1 EIAGTRLNF
10 RLWVRNPNF
19 DASQNEFYRDY
30 FRKWDEKRWVNGTL
44 VRTGQDGSLSGSPL
58 LLTISPEDA
67 QISRFDGPITVAL
80 KRRERQQL
88 EPWPKQFTFDVCLG
102 YRNLLA
108 KDCNRQSFGMT
119 RLTTSEVP
127 ESIQPIAK
135 FEFPDVT
142 NDGKS
147 ITQEVRLDLRCCGD
161 TFYATLML
169 PMEVQTGSAK
179 VTVYVEDWI
188 GHGSEPAVFEVPINQ
203 KISQHSEA
211 TYIMFHKP
219 AIAIKD
225 AVNVLRKRGLD
236 VFIKSESLR
245 ILENGTP
252 AYIVQFVRSD
262 EVREVSASLGEGTD
276 HAAQFRQC
284 DARFEIQFVDAE
296 KSIQDQS
303 VLTEIRSAL
312 QDLTNG
318 YAYQTWDK
326 QLIAPH

>member
-1 EIAGTRLNF
+1 M
-10 RLWVRNPNF
+10 
-19 DASQNEFYRDY
+19 
-30 FRKWDEKRWVNGTL
+30 
-44 VRTGQDGSLSGSPL
+44 
-58 LLTISPEDA
+58 
-67 QISRFDGPITVAL
+67 
-80 KRRERQQL
+80 
-88 EPWPKQFTFDVCLG
+88 EPWPKQFVFDVHLG

-108 KDCNRQSFGMT
+108 KDCDSQSFGMT
-119 RLTTSEVP
+119 QLTTSEVP

-135 FEFPDVT
+135 FEFLDVT

-169 PMEVQTGSAK
+169 PMEAQTGSAK
-179 VTVYVEDWI
+179 MTVYVEDWI

-203 KISQHSEA
+203 EISRHSEA
-211 TYIMFHKP
+211 AYIMFHQP
-219 AIAIKD
+219 DIAIED
-225 AVNVLRKRGLD
+225 AVNALRKRGLD
-236 VFIKSESLR
+236 VFIKPERLR
-245 ILENGTP
+245 ILENGAPT
-252 AYIVQFVRSD
+252 YFIQFVRSD
-262 EVREVSASLGEGTD
+262 EVREVSSSLGEETD
-276 HAAQFRQC
+276 HAAQLREC
-284 DARFEIQFVDAE
+284 DARFEIQFADAE